1 LISPAFLDLLPSPT
15 WLDSGDTAWQ
25 LVAAT
30 LVGLMSVP
38 GLAILYSG
46 LMKRK
51 WALNSA
57 LMVLYAFGATLVV
70 WTFWSFKMSFGAPA
84 TDVLHF
90 IGIPG
95 TVLSP
100 SDLQGQ
106 AVIPL
111 LKGAI
116 PDLKFPLSSLVYF
129 QFVFAAIT
137 VILLAGSILGRTSFK
152 AWMLFVPLWITIVY
166 SVNAF
171 SLWGGG
177 WLGVFPSW
185 LSGIGG
191 AGALD
196 FSGGYVIHVAAG
208 ISGLV
213 AAAVIGPRLL
223 VDRTNNRPSN
233 LISGITGAGLLWLG
247 WNGFNGGDPY
257 FAGANAS
264 AAVLNTNLA
273 AGTAMLAWMF
283 LDVFVVGKPTVGGII
298 NGMIAGLV
306 GITPAAGY
314 VDGYG
319 AFAIGIAAGVI
330 PFLTFNYLVKI
341 PPFNRIDDTLGVM
354 HTHLIAGAV
363 GGLMVGLLA
372 DPNVVVYVGSGK
384 TAAVSAT
391 GLFFGNPQQF
401 AAQAIALG
409 RGADLRD
416 PEADLALRPLADSR
430 QAAGDRGRGGSR
442 RRRLRAAPGP
452 SRGGSRG
459 ARWDGAHGEAGSD
472 GLLTRIDTR
481 KGRGQRWSRPFYY
494 FLPDPQKGR
503 TDLTWNAA
511 PAARAPS
518 AGKHPA
524 HPRSRRSSR
533 PLRRSRPAASH
544 PRPQR

>member
-1 LISPAFLDLLPSPT
+1 MDHSIFLDIVPAPS
-15 WLDSGDTAWQ
+15 WLDSGHTAWQ
-25 LVAAT
+25 LVAGT

-70 WTFWSFKMSFGAPA
+70 WAFWAYKMSFGTPLTNA
-84 TDVLHF
+84 LHF
-90 IGIPG
+90 IGTPG
-95 TVLSP
+95 TILSP

-111 LKGAI
+111 LVGAI
-116 PDLKFPLSSLVYF
+116 PSLKFPLSSLVYF

-152 AWMLFVPLWITIVY
+152 AWMVFVPVWITVVY

-171 SLWGGG
+171 SIWGGG
-177 WLGVFPSW
+177 WIGAFPSW
-185 LSGIGG
+185 LSGVAG

-213 AAAVIGPRLL
+213 AATVIGPRLL
-223 VDRTNNRPSN
+223 TDRENNRPSN
-233 LISGITGAGLLWLG
+233 LIAVITGAGLLWLG

-257 FAGANAS
+257 FAGADAS
-264 AAVLNTNLA
+264 SAILNTNVA
-273 AGTAMLAWMF
+273 AATAMIAWML
-283 LDVFVVGKPTVGGII
+283 LDVFIVGRVTVGGLV
-298 NGMIAGLV
+298 NGMVAGLV

-330 PFLTFNYLVKI
+330 PFFTFNYLVKL

-372 DPNVVVYVGSGK
+372 NPNVVVYPGSGS
-384 TAAVSAT
+384 TAGVAAS
-391 GLFFGNPQQF
+391 GLFFGNPKQF
-401 AAQAIALG
+401 VAQIIGLVFI
-409 RGADLRD
+409 LV
-416 PEADLALRPLADSR
+416 
-430 QAAGDRGRGGSR
+430 
-442 RRRLRAAPGP
+442 
-452 SRGGSRG
+452 
-459 ARWDGAHGEAGSD
+459 WDGV
-472 GLLTRIDTR
+472 LTYAIL
-481 KGRGQRWSRPFYY
+481 KVISIFI
-494 FLPDPQKGR
+494 
-503 TDLTWNAA
+503 
-511 PAARAPS
+511 
-518 AGKHPA
+518 
-524 HPRSRRSSR
+524 
-533 PLRRSRPAASH
+533 PLRLTEQQLEIGDEAVHGDAAYELMPVPPSVH
-544 PRPQR
+544 PVPDGHAPVALPMTN

>member
-1 LISPAFLDLLPSPT
+1 LTLSIYLDIVPTPT
-15 WLDSGDTAWQ
+15 WLDPGHTAWQ

-57 LMVLYAFGATLVV
+57 LMVLYAFGATLIA
-70 WTFWSFKMSFGAPA
+70 WTFWAYKMSFGTQL

-90 IGIPG
+90 VGTPG
-95 TVLSP
+95 TILSP
-100 SDLQGQ
+100 TDLQGQ

-111 LKGAI
+111 LVGAI
-116 PDLKFPLSSLVYF
+116 PALKFPLSALAYF

-152 AWMLFVPLWITIVY
+152 AWMLFVPIWITVVY

-171 SLWGGG
+171 SIWGGG
-177 WLGVFPSW
+177 WIGAFPSW
-185 LSGIGG
+185 LSGVGG

-213 AAAVIGPRLL
+213 AASVIGPRLL
-223 VDRTNNRPSN
+223 TDRENNRPSN
-233 LISGITGAGLLWLG
+233 LIAVITGAGLLWLG

-257 FAGANAS
+257 FAGADAS
-264 AAVLNTNLA
+264 AAILNTNLA
-273 AGTAMLAWMF
+273 AATAMIAWMS
-283 LDVFVVGKPTVGGII
+283 LDVFIVGRVTVGGLV
-298 NGMIAGLV
+298 NGMVAGLV

-330 PFLTFNYLVKI
+330 PFFTFNYLVKL

-372 DPNVVVYVGSGK
+372 NPNVVVYPGTGQ
-384 TAAVSAT
+384 TASIAAT
-391 GLFFGNPQQF
+391 GLFFGNPKQF
-401 AAQAIALG
+401 VAQIIGLVFI
-409 RGADLRD
+409 LV
-416 PEADLALRPLADSR
+416 
-430 QAAGDRGRGGSR
+430 
-442 RRRLRAAPGP
+442 
-452 SRGGSRG
+452 
-459 ARWDGAHGEAGSD
+459 WDGVMTFVILKLISVFIPLRLTDKQLEIGDEAVHGDAAYE
-472 GLLTRIDTR
+472 LM
-481 KGRGQRWSRPFYY
+481 PV
-494 FLPDPQKGR
+494 PP
-503 TDLTWNAA
+503 AA
-511 PAARAPS
+511 PAIP
-518 AGKHPA
+518 GVHPPVPPVPVPTTA
-524 HPRSRRSSR
+524 
-533 PLRRSRPAASH
+533 
-544 PRPQR
+544 